1 MSERAS
7 DSQDAVKSGADTAK
21 SHTSGHRARLRA
33 RLLDRG
39 AETLADYE
47 LLELLLCLAIPRRD
61 VKPLAK
67 SLIDRFGSYGEVLAA
82 TRGELETVSG
92 LGEVAIAAIKT
103 VEASIVAMT
112 REEVMNRPVIS
123 SWDALVRYLRSVM
136 ARDKREQVRVL
147 FLDKKNAL
155 IADEAQSVGTIDH
168 APIYPREVVKRALDL
183 HASAIIL
190 AHNHPSGDPKPSK
203 GDIKM
208 TREIVEACAKLDI
221 AVHDHVVIGRFGHV
235 SFKSMGLL

>member
-1 MSERAS
+1 M
-7 DSQDAVKSGADTAK
+7 SGAEDKQSDK
-21 SHTSGHRARLRA
+21 SHASGHRARLRE
-33 RLLDRG
+33 RLVKKG
-39 AETLADYE
+39 PQCLADYE

-67 SLIDRFGSYGEVLAA
+67 NLIERFGSYGEVLAA
-82 TRGELETVSG
+82 TPSELATVSG

-103 VEASIVAMT
+103 VEASITALT
-112 REEVMNRPVIS
+112 KEEVMDRPVVS
-123 SWDALVRYLRSVM
+123 SWDALIRYLRAAM

-147 FLDKKNAL
+147 FLDKKNVL

-208 TREIVEACAKLDI
+208 TRDIAEACAKLDI
-221 AVHDHVVIGRFGHV
+221 AVHDHVVVGRFGHK
-235 SFKSMGLL
+235 SFKTMGLL